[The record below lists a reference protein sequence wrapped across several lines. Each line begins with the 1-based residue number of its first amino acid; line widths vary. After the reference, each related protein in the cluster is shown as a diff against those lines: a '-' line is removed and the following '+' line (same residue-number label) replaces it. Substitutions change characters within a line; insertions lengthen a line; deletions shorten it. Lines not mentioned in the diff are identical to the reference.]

1 MDWTFVIVG
10 LKLFSTKICFSN
22 LFCLTTDHFNPVN
35 KSLYVSQ
42 TLNQLIS
49 SQSQTQFNGD
59 SNGSIMYW
67 LLKSFGILIQI
78 QKYSHLVP
86 MSLSVSDKQNSTS
99 NNITVQNMLA
109 IDIKLRFLLKCK
121 VEVKSAK
128 LTEIIE
134 IIEIILWKCIAKTK
148 CKVNK
153 NKKSKSTKCKT
164 SKWKWIT

>member
-1 MDWTFVIVG
+1 
-10 LKLFSTKICFSN
+10 
-22 LFCLTTDHFNPVN
+22 
-35 KSLYVSQ
+35 
-42 TLNQLIS
+42 
-49 SQSQTQFNGD
+49 
-59 SNGSIMYW
+59 MYW

-134 IIEIILWKCIAKTK
+134 IIEIIL
-148 CKVNK
+148 
-153 NKKSKSTKCKT
+153 
-164 SKWKWIT
+164 